1 MNYSG
6 HLGGTRRFV
15 KKKKKIFL
23 EYPDMVVRDIHVSTH
38 SQSLLSQQLYAL
50 GKAYGQVERVDQL
63 SLFNRCG
70 DNE

>member
-6 HLGGTRRFV
+6 HLGGIRCFV
-15 KKKKKIFL
+15 KKKKIFL
-23 EYPDMVVRDIHVSTH
+23 EYPDIVVRDIGVSTH
-38 SQSLLSQQLYAL
+38 SQSLLSQQLYDL
-50 GKAYGQVERVDQL
+50 GKVYSEVERVDQL